1 VKFLLRSTNWS
12 KKSPILDLYHLAGLE
27 QVSIGTLVG
36 VRCVAHLLQNAVNC
50 TIIATPAAM
59 KIIST
64 APELAKRLM
73 KQNLRMVIKAAGVK
87 CPVLDVE
94 TRWHST
100 CDMFLSLLEIK
111 EFCEEQAKNFSK
123 EKLALS
129 THQWD
134 AMVNITAALMPAK
147 VTESFSEC
155 ITVL

>member
-1 VKFLLRSTNWS
+1 
-12 KKSPILDLYHLAGLE
+12 
-27 QVSIGTLVG
+27 
-36 VRCVAHLLQNAVNC
+36 LLQNAVNWA
-50 TIIATPAAM
+50 IIATPAAM

-111 EFCEEQAKNFSK
+111 EF
-123 EKLALS
+123 
-129 THQWD
+129 
-134 AMVNITAALMPAK
+134 
-147 VTESFSEC
+147 
-155 ITVL
+155 